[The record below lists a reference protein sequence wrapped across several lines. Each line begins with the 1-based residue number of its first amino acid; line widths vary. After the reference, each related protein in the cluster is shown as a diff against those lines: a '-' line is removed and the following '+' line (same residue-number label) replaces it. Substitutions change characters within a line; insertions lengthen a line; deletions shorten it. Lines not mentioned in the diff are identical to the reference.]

1 MRIRFLADYRGPYTK
16 NVFCPAGTEME
27 LQEGY
32 AAWLMDNGW
41 ALPVEIDV
49 TQAAIDL
56 ALANEIPLAKVKGS
70 GTDGRILIKDVNLA
84 IERYCTCDECILDRG
99 GVI

>member
-1 MRIRFLADYRGPYTK
+1 MTFRAKMKIKFLSDYRGPYTK
-16 NVFCPAGTEME
+16 NVYCPAGTEME

-41 ALPVEIDV
+41 ALPVEIEV

-56 ALANEIPLAKVKGS
+56 ALANEIPLARVVGS
-70 GTDGRILIKDVNLA
+70 GADGRILVGDVERA
-84 IERYCTCDECILDRG
+84 IEEASE
-99 GVI
+99 

>member
-1 MRIRFLADYRGPYTK
+1 MTFRAKMKIRFVAGYRGPYTK
-16 NVFCPAGTEME
+16 NIYCAPGTEVA

-41 ALPVEIDV
+41 ALPVEVDV

-70 GTDGRILIKDVNLA
+70 GADGRILVGDVEQA
-84 IERYCTCDECILDRG
+84 IEEASE
-99 GVI
+99 